1 MDGKPANAERAR
13 VRPRLRLRLRTVL
26 LTLSLSVLVLPVAS
40 LQVLRIYESVLIRQT
55 EGSLV
60 AQSAFTVAIYRSAFH
75 REVGNGGG
83 SGVAAGDG
91 QPAPGATL
99 DLAVSELLP
108 PFAPARPAQEADPVA
123 LRVGTTLGDVLRDAS
138 AATGAK
144 VRVFDANGVVVAT
157 TEDDVG
163 LSLAHNVEV
172 GLALAGRSASRLRRV
187 AVDPAPIAAI
197 SRNTAIGVHVASPIV
212 VDERLV
218 GGVLVSRSPSTIL
231 GALSGK
237 YWLLAQAATLV
248 AAVVVGIALVA
259 ARTLVL
265 PIRRLRRAAGRL
277 ARQETDR
284 FDGGRPYRVIELA
297 ELAASVQAMAESL
310 QERARYVRDFARH
323 VNHEFKTPIAAM
335 RGAVELLREH
345 IDTMTKEETRGFLAN
360 LDVDIERLE
369 RLTLRLLELADADMA
384 RPSHEVID
392 VMDVAK
398 ALDRPEVHIASD
410 GPAAPVRMA
419 RASLE
424 AVLQNLIDN
433 ALEGGAKTVD
443 LRASAAGDRLFL
455 DVSDDGPGVSPGNR
469 ARIFEPF
476 FTTRRDAG
484 GTGLGLPIS
493 RSLVRHAGG
502 DIELSAAPEGASF
515 RITLPTD
522 ATASGAS

>member
-1 MDGKPANAERAR
+1 MDRRTANARGAR
-13 VRPRLRLRLRTVL
+13 KRPRLRLRTVL
-26 LTLSLSVLVLPVAS
+26 LILSLSVLVLPVAS
-40 LQVLRIYESVLIRQT
+40 LELLRVYESVLIRQT

-60 AQSAFTVAIYRSAFH
+60 AQSAYTVSFYRSAFSQVVANGAPGAVP
-75 REVGNGGG
+75 EVR
-83 SGVAAGDG
+83 DG
-91 QPAPGATL
+91 QPPQGATL

-108 PFAPARPAQEADPVA
+108 PFASARPAQPADPVA
-123 LRVGTTLGDVLRDAS
+123 LRVGATLGDVLRDA
-138 AATGAK
+138 ATATGAQL
-144 VRVFDANGVVVAT
+144 RIFDANGVVVAT

-172 GLALAGRSASRLRRV
+172 GAALDGRSASRLRRV

-197 SRNTAIGVHVASPIV
+197 SRNTAIRVHVARPIV
-212 VDERLV
+212 VDGRLV
-218 GGVLVSRSPSTIL
+218 GGALLSRSPSTIL

-237 YWLLAQAATLV
+237 YWLLAQAATVV

-265 PIRRLRRAAGRL
+265 PIRRLGRAAGRL

-345 IDTMTKEETRGFLAN
+345 IGTMTKEETRGFLAN
-360 LDVDIERLE
+360 LDADIERLE

-384 RPSHEVID
+384 RPSDEVID
-392 VMDVAK
+392 VLDVAK
-398 ALDRPEVHIASD
+398 ALDRPEVFASD
-410 GPAAPVRMA
+410 GPAARVRMA

-433 ALEGGAKTVD
+433 ALEAGAKTVD
-443 LRASAAGDRLFL
+443 LSASIAGDRLFL
-455 DVSDDGPGVSPGNR
+455 DVADDGPGVSAGNR

-502 DIELSAAPEGASF
+502 DIELSAAEKGASF
-515 RITLPTD
+515 RITLPTE
-522 ATASGAS
+522 AAN

>member
-1 MDGKPANAERAR
+1 MDGKFDSAHRAR
-13 VRPRLRLRLRTVL
+13 LRPRLRLRLRTVL

-60 AQSAFTVAIYRSAFH
+60 AQSAFAVAIYRSAFS
-75 REVGNGGG
+75 REVGDVRG
-83 SGVAAGDG
+83 SGVVADG

-108 PFAPARPAQEADPVA
+108 PFAPARRAQAADPVA
-123 LRVGTTLGDVLRDAS
+123 LRVGTTLGNVLRDAS
-138 AATGAK
+138 TATGATL
-144 VRVFDANGVVVAT
+144 RVFDANGVVVAT

-172 GLALAGRSASRLRRV
+172 GEALAGRPASRLRRV
-187 AVDPAPIAAI
+187 AVDPVPIAAI
-197 SRNTAIGVHVASPIV
+197 SRNTAIRVHVASPIV
-212 VDERLV
+212 VDGRLL

-384 RPSHEVID
+384 RPSDEVID

-398 ALDRPEVHIASD
+398 SLDRPEVRVASD
-410 GPAAPVRMA
+410 APAAPVRMA

-433 ALEGGAKTVD
+433 ALEGGAETVH
-443 LRASAAGDRLFL
+443 LRASVVGDRLFL

-502 DIELSAAPEGASF
+502 EIDLSAASQGASF
-515 RITLPTD
+515 RITLPVE
-522 ATASGAS
+522 AAASGAS

>member
-1 MDGKPANAERAR
+1 MDGKPANAHGAR

-55 EGSLV
+55 EGSLA
-60 AQSAFTVAIYRSAFH
+60 AQSAFAAAIYRSAFS
-75 REVGNGGG
+75 REVGDSGGPG
-83 SGVAAGDG
+83 MPVGDSSAA
-91 QPAPGATL
+91 GATL

-108 PFAPARPAQEADPVA
+108 PFAPGRPAPGADPVA
-123 LRVGTTLGDVLRDAS
+123 LRLGTTLGNVLRDAS
-138 AATGAK
+138 TATGAK
-144 VRVFDANGVVVAT
+144 LRIFDADGVVVAT

-172 GLALAGRSASRLRRV
+172 SAALAGRSASRLRRV
-187 AVDPAPIAAI
+187 VFDPVPIAAI
-197 SRNTAIGVHVASPIV
+197 SRNTAIRVHVSSPIV
-212 VDERLV
+212 VDGRLV

-277 ARQETDR
+277 AGQETDR

-384 RPSHEVID
+384 RPSDEVID

-398 ALDRPEVHIASD
+398 ALARPEVHIAPS

-433 ALEGGAKTVD
+433 ALEGGAETVD
-443 LRASAAGDRLFL
+443 MRASVVGDRLFL
-455 DVSDDGPGVSPGNR
+455 DVSDDGPGVSLGNR
-469 ARIFEPF
+469 ERIFEPF

-502 DIELSAAPEGASF
+502 DIELSAAGQGASF
-515 RITLPTD
+515 RITLPTE
-522 ATASGAS
+522 AVG